1 MIATSLRGF
10 YEDNMKSVVQDVKN
24 KEVSDFW
31 IRMIF
36 TRGIINKYHDKFGRK
51 SMIKYFY
58 SIHLTSTGSSDLLS
72 LDFTFCSESYQ

>member
-10 YEDNMKSVVQDVKN
+10 YENNMKSVVQDVKN

-36 TRGIINKYHDKFGRK
+36 HPW
-51 SMIKYFY
+51 
-58 SIHLTSTGSSDLLS
+58 
-72 LDFTFCSESYQ
+72 YQ

>member
-10 YEDNMKSVVQDVKN
+10 YENNMKSVVQDVKN

-36 TRGIINKYHDKFGRK
+36 TRGINNKYHDKFWRK
-51 SMIKYFY
+51 SMIKCFY
-58 SIHLTSTGSSDLLS
+58 SIHLT
-72 LDFTFCSESYQ
+72 